1 MSEAR
6 QKEKN
11 SNAGIN
17 KYFKRLDIFGLPVT
31 LVHEGDRFYRTE
43 VGSVFTLI
51 LLVAVLTFFSMKIQT
66 LVKQD
71 TQ

>member
-1 MSEAR
+1 MSEAVQR
-6 QKEKN
+6 EQTGNK
-11 SNAGIN
+11 GI
-17 KYFKRLDIFGLPVT
+17 KYYFRKLDIFGTPVT

-51 LLVAVLTFFSMKIQT
+51 LVVTILTFFGIKIQT

-71 TQ
+71 T